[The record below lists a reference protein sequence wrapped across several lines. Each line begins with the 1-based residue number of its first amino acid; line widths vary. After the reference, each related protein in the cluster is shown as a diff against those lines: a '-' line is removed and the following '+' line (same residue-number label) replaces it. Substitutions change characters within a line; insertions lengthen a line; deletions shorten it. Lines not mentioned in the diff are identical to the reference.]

1 MTMTKHDL
9 QYRSGL
15 QIRARA
21 HLRQG
26 SKPFWTQHAV
36 WVGCVSLPWPALRYL
51 AQLVLGLAIVTTS
64 APVKSEQAITK
75 GAGTQTCAVFVAHY
89 KGSIRSLENFY
100 FSWAQGYMSGLNV
113 AVGSEA
119 GNHKPADLNAIAPAT
134 QLRFIRDYCERNPLK
149 RYSTAVEALLANM
162 RAGKS
167 GLKTR

>member
-1 MTMTKHDL
+1 M
-9 QYRSGL
+9 
-15 QIRARA
+15 
-21 HLRQG
+21 
-26 SKPFWTQHAV
+26 
-36 WVGCVSLPWPALRYL
+36 
-51 AQLVLGLAIVTTS
+51 LGLAIVTTS

-75 GAGTQTCAVFVAHY
+75 GVGTQTCAVFVAHY

-162 RAGKS
+162 RGKS